1 MLKLIFKGLLILVG
15 FFFVIFHPWVSIL
28 SFLCIALSFY
38 VYNKGKEEDEKLGK
52 IEKNFFN
59 HINYIPIRT
68 RKLFHNSLTGL
79 DFVGHKSAYILADKD
94 ELGRIVGGFMVFDGY
109 LLDTQ
114 NKAIKLGLYKR
125 SDNIRKNADVPGFEI
140 VKTEWATIQGKER
153 PLYHRTHLVPYRLCL
168 NDGEYGHVMFTGTAR
183 LNSGMR
189 VKDNYLPT
197 EEEHNRNAEI
207 IFKTALKNP
216 MYYRNPKRTSHF
228 SLDDF
233 ERSISHFV
241 HQSAQA
247 YKHTYRYGVE
257 CFYDNDGLIPSYVE
271 VTLVDCTK
279 YKVLMR
285 ATLLNII

>member
-1 MLKLIFKGLLILVG
+1 MLKLIFKGLIILVG

-125 SDNIRKNADVPGFEI
+125 SDNIRKNADVPGFEP
-140 VKTEWATIQGKER
+140 VKTEWANIQGKER

-189 VKDNYLPT
+189 VKENYLPT
-197 EEEHNRNAEI
+197 EEEHNRNAEV

-216 MYYRNPKRTSHF
+216 MYYMNPKRTSQF

-233 ERSISHFV
+233 ERSISLFV

-257 CFYDNDGLIPSYVE
+257 CFYDNNGLIPSYVE
-271 VTLVDCTK
+271 VTLVDCTE
-279 YKVLMR
+279 YKVLMK
-285 ATLLNII
+285 ATLLNIV

>member
-15 FFFVIFHPWVSIL
+15 FFFVNFHPWVSIL

-114 NKAIKLGLYKR
+114 TKAIKLGLYTR
-125 SDNIRKNADVPGFEI
+125 SDNIRKNADVPGFET
-140 VKTEWATIQGKER
+140 VKTKWATIQGKER

-241 HQSAQA
+241 LQSAQA

-271 VTLVDCTK
+271 VTLVDCTD

-285 ATLLNII
+285 ATLLNIV

>member
-189 VKDNYLPT
+189 VTDNYLPT

-271 VTLVDCTK
+271 VTLVDCTD

-285 ATLLNII
+285 ATLLNIV

>member
-1 MLKLIFKGLLILVG
+1 MLKLILKGLLILVG
-15 FFFVIFHPWVSIL
+15 LFFVISHPWFSIIT
-28 SFLCIALSFY
+28 FLCIVFSFY
-38 VYNKGKEEDEKLGK
+38 VYNRGKEEEEKLGK
-52 IEKNFFN
+52 IEKNYFN

-68 RKLFHNSLTGL
+68 RKSFHKSLTGL
-79 DFVGHKSAYILADKD
+79 DFVGHKGAYILADKD
-94 ELGRIVGGFMVFDGY
+94 DLGRIVGGFMVFDGN

-114 NKAIKLGLYKR
+114 NRAIKVGFYKR
-125 SDNIRKNADVPGFEI
+125 SDDARKKAEVPGFET
-140 VKTEWATIQGKER
+140 VKTEWVTLQGKER

-168 NDGEYGHVMFTGTAR
+168 NDGEYKHVMFTGTAR

-189 VKDNYLPT
+189 IKDNYLPT
-197 EEEHNRNAEI
+197 EEDHNRNAEI
-207 IFKTALKNP
+207 ILKNALKNS
-216 MYYRNPKRTSHF
+216 MYYMNPKRTSQF

-257 CFYDNDGLIPSYVE
+257 CFYNDNTLIPSYVE
-271 VTLVDCTK
+271 VTLVDCTD

>member
-38 VYNKGKEEDEKLGK
+38 VYNKGKEEDEKLRK

-125 SDNIRKNADVPGFEI
+125 SDNIRKNADVPGFET
-140 VKTEWATIQGKER
+140 VKTKWATIQGKER

>member
-1 MLKLIFKGLLILVG
+1 MKLFLKGLLSLIVLFLVISHLW
-15 FFFVIFHPWVSIL
+15 FSIVA
-28 SFLCIALSFY
+28 FLCIAVL
-38 VYNKGKEEDEKLGK
+38 VYAYDKGKEPEEKLGK
-52 IEKNFFN
+52 IEKNYFN
-59 HINYIPIRT
+59 HINYIPIKT
-68 RKLFHNSLTGL
+68 RKLFHNSLIGL
-79 DFVGHKSAYILADKD
+79 DFVGHKSAYILANKD

-125 SDNIRKNADVPGFEI
+125 SDNIRKNADVPGFDVI
-140 VKTEWATIQGKER
+140 KREWATVQGKER

-189 VKDNYLPT
+189 VKDGYLPT
-197 EEEHNRNAEI
+197 EEEHNKNAEV

-216 MYYRNPKRTSHF
+216 MYYMNPKRTSQL

-241 HQSAQA
+241 HQSAQT

-257 CFYDNDGLIPSYVE
+257 CFYDTEGLIPSYVE
-271 VTLVDCTK
+271 VTLVDCTE

-285 ATLLNII
+285 ATLLNIV

>member
-1 MLKLIFKGLLILVG
+1 MKLFLKGLLSLIVLFLVISHLW
-15 FFFVIFHPWVSIL
+15 FSIVA
-28 SFLCIALSFY
+28 FLCIAFL
-38 VYNKGKEEDEKLGK
+38 VYAYDKGKEPEEKLGK
-52 IEKNFFN
+52 IEKNYFN
-59 HINYIPIRT
+59 HINYIPIKT
-68 RKLFHNSLTGL
+68 RKLFHNSLIGL

-125 SDNIRKNADVPGFEI
+125 SDDVRKNADVPGFET
-140 VKTEWATIQGKER
+140 VKTEWATVQGKER

-168 NDGEYGHVMFTGTAR
+168 NDGEYKHVMFTGTAR

-189 VKDNYLPT
+189 VKDGYLPT
-197 EEEHNRNAEI
+197 EEEHNRNAEV
-207 IFKTALKNP
+207 IFKTALKSP
-216 MYYRNPKRTSHF
+216 MYYRNPKRTSQL

-241 HQSAQA
+241 HQSAQT

-257 CFYDNDGLIPSYVE
+257 CFYDTEGLIPSYVE
-271 VTLVDCTK
+271 VTLVDCTE
-279 YKVLMR
+279 YTVLMR

>member
-1 MLKLIFKGLLILVG
+1 MIKLILKGLLILVG
-15 FFFVIFHPWVSIL
+15 VFFVISHLWFSIVAFL
-28 SFLCIALSFY
+28 SIALLVF
-38 VYNKGKEEDEKLGK
+38 VYNKGKYKDETLGK
-52 IEKNFFN
+52 IEKNYFN

-68 RKLFHNSLTGL
+68 RKLFHKSLTSL
-79 DFVGHKSAYILADKD
+79 DFVGHKGAYILADKD
-94 ELGRIVGGFMVFDGY
+94 DLGRIVGGFMVFDGN

-114 NKAIKLGLYKR
+114 NRAIKVGFYKR
-125 SDNIRKNADVPGFEI
+125 SDDARKKAEVPGFET
-140 VKTEWATIQGKER
+140 VKTEWVTLQGKER

-168 NDGEYGHVMFTGTAR
+168 NDGEYKHVMFTGTAR

-189 VKDNYLPT
+189 VKENYLPT
-197 EEEHNRNAEI
+197 EEDHNRNAEV

-216 MYYRNPKRTSHF
+216 MYYMNPKRTSQF

-241 HQSAQA
+241 HQSAQV

-257 CFYDNDGLIPSYVE
+257 CFYDDNTLIPSYVE
-271 VTLVDCTK
+271 VTLVDCTD

>member
-1 MLKLIFKGLLILVG
+1 MIKLILKGLLILVG
-15 FFFVIFHPWVSIL
+15 VFFVISHLWFSIVAFL
-28 SFLCIALSFY
+28 SIALLVF
-38 VYNKGKEEDEKLGK
+38 VYNKGKDKDETLRK
-52 IEKNFFN
+52 IEKNYFN

-68 RKLFHNSLTGL
+68 RKLFHKSLTSL
-79 DFVGHKSAYILADKD
+79 DFVGHKGAYILADKD
-94 ELGRIVGGFMVFDGY
+94 DLGRIVGGFMVFDGH

-114 NKAIKLGLYKR
+114 NKAIKVGFYKR
-125 SDNIRKNADVPGFEI
+125 SDDVRKNADVPGFDT
-140 VKTEWATIQGKER
+140 VKQEWAIVQGKER

-168 NDGEYGHVMFTGTAR
+168 NDGEYKHVMFTGTAR

-189 VKDNYLPT
+189 VKENYLPT
-197 EEEHNRNAEI
+197 EEDHNRNAEV
-207 IFKTALKNP
+207 IFKNALKNS
-216 MYYRNPKRTSHF
+216 MYYMNPKRTSQF

-241 HQSAQA
+241 HQSAQV

-257 CFYDNDGLIPSYVE
+257 CFYDDNTLIPSYVE
-271 VTLVDCTK
+271 VTLVDCTD

>member
-125 SDNIRKNADVPGFEI
+125 SDNIRKNADVPGFET
-140 VKTEWATIQGKER
+140 VKTEWATIQGEER

-271 VTLVDCTK
+271 VTLVDCTD

-285 ATLLNII
+285 ATLLNIV

>member
-1 MLKLIFKGLLILVG
+1 MKLFLKGLLSLIVLFLVISHLW
-15 FFFVIFHPWVSIL
+15 FSIVA
-28 SFLCIALSFY
+28 FLCIAFL
-38 VYNKGKEEDEKLGK
+38 VYAYDKGKEPEEKLGK
-52 IEKNFFN
+52 IEKNYFN
-59 HINYIPIRT
+59 HINYIPIKT
-68 RKLFHNSLTGL
+68 RKLFHNSLIGL
-79 DFVGHKSAYILADKD
+79 DFVGHKSAYILANKD

-125 SDNIRKNADVPGFEI
+125 SDNIRKNADVPGFDV
-140 VKTEWATIQGKER
+140 VKREWATVQGKER

-168 NDGEYGHVMFTGTAR
+168 NDGEYKHVMFTGTAR

-189 VKDNYLPT
+189 VKDGYLPT
-197 EEEHNRNAEI
+197 EEEHNQNAEV

-216 MYYRNPKRTSHF
+216 MYYRNPKRTSQL

-233 ERSISHFV
+233 ERSISYFV

-257 CFYDNDGLIPSYVE
+257 CFYDNDSLIPSYVE
-271 VTLVDCTK
+271 VTLIDCTD

-285 ATLLNII
+285 ATLLNTI

>member
-94 ELGRIVGGFMVFDGY
+94 ELGRIVGGLMVFDGY

-125 SDNIRKNADVPGFEI
+125 SDNIRKNADVPGFDI
-140 VKTEWATIQGKER
+140 VKQEWATIQGKER

-189 VKDNYLPT
+189 VKENYLPT
-197 EEEHNRNAEI
+197 EEEHNKNAEV
-207 IFKTALKNP
+207 IFKNALKNP
-216 MYYRNPKRTSHF
+216 MYYMN
-228 SLDDF
+228 
-233 ERSISHFV
+233 
-241 HQSAQA
+241 
-247 YKHTYRYGVE
+247 
-257 CFYDNDGLIPSYVE
+257 
-271 VTLVDCTK
+271 
-279 YKVLMR
+279 
-285 ATLLNII
+285 

>member
-1 MLKLIFKGLLILVG
+1 MMKLFLKGLLSLVVLFLVISHLW
-15 FFFVIFHPWVSIL
+15 FFIIA
-28 SFLCIALSFY
+28 FLCIAFL
-38 VYNKGKEEDEKLGK
+38 VYAYDKGKEPEEKLCK
-52 IEKNFFN
+52 IEKNYFN
-59 HINYIPIRT
+59 HINYIPIKT
-68 RKLFHNSLTGL
+68 RKLFHNSLIGL

-94 ELGRIVGGFMVFDGY
+94 ELGRIVGGFMVFDGN

-125 SDNIRKNADVPGFEI
+125 SDNIRKNADVPGFDV
-140 VKTEWATIQGKER
+140 VKREWATVQGKER

-168 NDGEYGHVMFTGTAR
+168 NDGEYKHVMFTGTAR

-189 VKDNYLPT
+189 VKDGYLPT
-197 EEEHNRNAEI
+197 EEEHNQNAEV

-216 MYYRNPKRTSHF
+216 MYYMNPKRTSQL

-257 CFYDNDGLIPSYVE
+257 CFYDTNGLIPSYVE
-271 VTLVDCTK
+271 VTLVDCTD

>member
-1 MLKLIFKGLLILVG
+1 MLKLIFKVLLILVG

-52 IEKNFFN
+52 LEKNFFN

-125 SDNIRKNADVPGFEI
+125 SDNIRKNADVPGFET
-140 VKTEWATIQGKER
+140 VKTEWANIQGKER

-189 VKDNYLPT
+189 VKENYLPT
-197 EEEHNRNAEI
+197 EEEHNKNAEV
-207 IFKTALKNP
+207 IFKNALKNP
-216 MYYRNPKRTSHF
+216 RYYVNPKRTSHF

-271 VTLVDCTK
+271 VTLVDCTD

-285 ATLLNII
+285 ATLLNIV

>member
-1 MLKLIFKGLLILVG
+1 MKLFLKGLLSLVVL
-15 FFFVIFHPWVSIL
+15 FLVISHLWFSIL
-28 SFLCIALSFY
+28 AFLCIAILVY
-38 VYNKGKEEDEKLGK
+38 AYNKGKEPEEKLGK
-52 IEKNFFN
+52 IEKDYFN

-68 RKLFHNSLTGL
+68 RKLFHKSLTGL
-79 DFVGHKSAYILADKD
+79 DFVGHKGAYVLADKD
-94 ELGRIVGGFMVFDGY
+94 ELGRVVGGFMIFDGN

-114 NKAIKLGLYKR
+114 NRAIKVGFYER
-125 SDNIRKNADVPGFEI
+125 SDDSRKNADVPGFDT
-140 VKTEWATIQGKER
+140 VKREWATIQGKEH

-168 NDGEYGHVMFTGTAR
+168 NDGEYKHIMFTGTAR

-197 EEEHNRNAEI
+197 DEEHNRNAEV
-207 IFKTALKNP
+207 IFKTALKSP
-216 MYYRNPKRTSHF
+216 MYYMNPKRTSHL

-233 ERSISHFV
+233 ERSISLFV

-271 VTLVDCTK
+271 VTLVDCTQ
-279 YKVLMR
+279 YKILMR
-285 ATLLNII
+285 ATLLNLI

>member
-1 MLKLIFKGLLILVG
+1 MLKLILKGLLILVG
-15 FFFVIFHPWVSIL
+15 LFFVISHPWFSIIT
-28 SFLCIALSFY
+28 FLCIVFSFY
-38 VYNKGKEEDEKLGK
+38 VYNRGKEEEEKLGK
-52 IEKNFFN
+52 IEKNYFN

-79 DFVGHKSAYILADKD
+79 DFVGHKGAYMLADKD
-94 ELGRIVGGFMVFDGY
+94 ELGRIVGGFMVFDGN

-114 NKAIKLGLYKR
+114 NRAIKVGFYKR
-125 SDNIRKNADVPGFEI
+125 SDDARKKAEVPGFET
-140 VKTEWATIQGKER
+140 VKTEWVTLQGKER

-168 NDGEYGHVMFTGTAR
+168 NDGEYKHVMFTGTAR

-189 VKDNYLPT
+189 IKDNYLPT
-197 EEEHNRNAEI
+197 EEDHNRNAEV
-207 IFKTALKNP
+207 IFKNALKNS
-216 MYYRNPKRTSHF
+216 MYYMNPKRTSQF

-233 ERSISHFV
+233 ERSISYFV
-241 HQSAQA
+241 HQSAQV

-257 CFYDNDGLIPSYVE
+257 CFYDDNALIPSYVE
-271 VTLVDCTK
+271 VTLVDCTD

>member
-1 MLKLIFKGLLILVG
+1 MLKLFLKGLLSLVVL
-15 FFFVIFHPWVSIL
+15 FFVISHLWFSIL
-28 SFLCIALSFY
+28 AFLCIAFLVY
-38 VYNKGKEEDEKLGK
+38 VYDKGKEPEEKLGK
-52 IEKNFFN
+52 IEKNYFN
-59 HINYIPIRT
+59 HINYIPIKT

-79 DFVGHKSAYILADKD
+79 DFVGHKGAYILADKD
-94 ELGRIVGGFMVFDGY
+94 ELGRIVGGFMVFDGN

-125 SDNIRKNADVPGFEI
+125 SDNIRKNADVLGFDV
-140 VKTEWATIQGKER
+140 VKREWATVQGKER

-168 NDGEYGHVMFTGTAR
+168 NDGEYKHVMFTGTAR

-189 VKDNYLPT
+189 VKDGYLPT
-197 EEEHNRNAEI
+197 EEDHNQNAEI
-207 IFKTALKNP
+207 IFKTALKSP
-216 MYYRNPKRTSHF
+216 MYYRNPKRTSQL

-241 HQSAQA
+241 HQSAQT

-257 CFYDNDGLIPSYVE
+257 CFYDTEGLIPSYVE
-271 VTLVDCTK
+271 VTLVDCTE
-279 YKVLMR
+279 YTVLMR

>member
-1 MLKLIFKGLLILVG
+1 MKLFLKGLLSLIVLFLVISHLW
-15 FFFVIFHPWVSIL
+15 FSIVA
-28 SFLCIALSFY
+28 FLCIAFL
-38 VYNKGKEEDEKLGK
+38 VYAYDKGKEPEEKLGK
-52 IEKNFFN
+52 IEKNYFN
-59 HINYIPIRT
+59 HINYIPIKT
-68 RKLFHNSLTGL
+68 RKLFHNSLIGL
-79 DFVGHKSAYILADKD
+79 DFVGHKSAYILANKD

-125 SDNIRKNADVPGFEI
+125 SDNIRKNADVPGFDV
-140 VKTEWATIQGKER
+140 VKREWATVQGKER

-168 NDGEYGHVMFTGTAR
+168 NDGEYKHVMFTGTAR

-189 VKDNYLPT
+189 VKDGYLPT
-197 EEEHNRNAEI
+197 EEEHNQNAEV
-207 IFKTALKNP
+207 IFKTALKSP
-216 MYYRNPKRTSHF
+216 MYYRNPKRTSQL

-241 HQSAQA
+241 HQSAQT

-257 CFYDNDGLIPSYVE
+257 CFYNTEGLIPSYVE
-271 VTLVDCTK
+271 VTLVDCTE
-279 YKVLMR
+279 YTVLMR

>member
-28 SFLCIALSFY
+28 SFLCIALLFY

-125 SDNIRKNADVPGFEI
+125 SDNIRKNADVPGFET
-140 VKTEWATIQGKER
+140 VKTEWANIQGKER

-189 VKDNYLPT
+189 VKENYLPT
-197 EEEHNRNAEI
+197 EEEHNKNAEV
-207 IFKTALKNP
+207 IFKNALKNP
-216 MYYRNPKRTSHF
+216 RYYMNPKRTSQF

-233 ERSISHFV
+233 ERSISLFV

-257 CFYDNDGLIPSYVE
+257 CFYDNNGLIPSYVE

>member
-1 MLKLIFKGLLILVG
+1 MKLFLKGLLSLIVLFLVISHLW
-15 FFFVIFHPWVSIL
+15 FSIVA
-28 SFLCIALSFY
+28 FLCIAFL
-38 VYNKGKEEDEKLGK
+38 VYAYDKGKEPEEKLGK
-52 IEKNFFN
+52 IEKNYFN
-59 HINYIPIRT
+59 HINYIPIKT
-68 RKLFHNSLTGL
+68 RKLFHNSLISL
-79 DFVGHKSAYILADKD
+79 DFVGHKSAYILANKD

-125 SDNIRKNADVPGFEI
+125 SDNIRKNADVPGFDV
-140 VKTEWATIQGKER
+140 VKREWATVQGKER

-168 NDGEYGHVMFTGTAR
+168 NDGEYKHVMFTGTAR

-189 VKDNYLPT
+189 VKDGYLPT
-197 EEEHNRNAEI
+197 EEEHNQNAEV
-207 IFKTALKNP
+207 IFKTALKSP
-216 MYYRNPKRTSHF
+216 MYYRNPKRTSQL

-241 HQSAQA
+241 HQSAQT

-257 CFYDNDGLIPSYVE
+257 CFYDTEGLIPSYVE
-271 VTLVDCTK
+271 VTLVDCTE
-279 YKVLMR
+279 YTVLMR

>member
-59 HINYIPIRT
+59 HINYIHIRT

-114 NKAIKLGLYKR
+114 NKAIKLGLYRR
-125 SDNIRKNADVPGFEI
+125 SDNIRKNADVPGFET

-189 VKDNYLPT
+189 VKENYLPT
-197 EEEHNRNAEI
+197 EEEHNRNAEV

-216 MYYRNPKRTSHF
+216 MYYMNPKRTSQF

>member
-1 MLKLIFKGLLILVG
+1 
-15 FFFVIFHPWVSIL
+15 
-28 SFLCIALSFY
+28 
-38 VYNKGKEEDEKLGK
+38 
-52 IEKNFFN
+52 
-59 HINYIPIRT
+59 
-68 RKLFHNSLTGL
+68 
-79 DFVGHKSAYILADKD
+79 
-94 ELGRIVGGFMVFDGY
+94 MVFDGY

-125 SDNIRKNADVPGFEI
+125 SDNIRKNADVPGFET

-189 VKDNYLPT
+189 IKENYLPT
-197 EEEHNRNAEI
+197 EEEHNRNAEV

-216 MYYRNPKRTSHF
+216 MYYMNPKRTSQL

>member
-1 MLKLIFKGLLILVG
+1 MIKLILKGLLILVG
-15 FFFVIFHPWVSIL
+15 VFFVISHLWFSIVAFL
-28 SFLCIALSFY
+28 SIVLLVF
-38 VYNKGKEEDEKLGK
+38 VYNKGKDKDETLGE
-52 IEKNFFN
+52 IEKNYLN

-68 RKLFHNSLTGL
+68 RKLFHKSLTGL
-79 DFVGHKSAYILADKD
+79 DFVGHKGAYILADKD
-94 ELGRIVGGFMVFDGY
+94 NLGRIVGGFMVFDGN

-114 NKAIKLGLYKR
+114 NRAIKVGFYER
-125 SDNIRKNADVPGFEI
+125 SNTARKKADVPGFDS
-140 VKTEWATIQGKER
+140 VKKEWVTLQGKER

-168 NDGEYGHVMFTGTAR
+168 NDGEYKHVMFTGTAR

-189 VKDNYLPT
+189 VKENYLPT
-197 EEEHNRNAEI
+197 EEEHNQNAEV
-207 IFKTALKNP
+207 IFKTALKNS
-216 MYYRNPKRTSHF
+216 MYYMNPKRTSQF

-257 CFYDNDGLIPSYVE
+257 CFYNDDSLIPSYVE
-271 VTLVDCTK
+271 VTLVDCTE

>member
-1 MLKLIFKGLLILVG
+1 MKLFLKGLLSLIVLFLVISHLW
-15 FFFVIFHPWVSIL
+15 FSIVA
-28 SFLCIALSFY
+28 FLCIAVL
-38 VYNKGKEEDEKLGK
+38 VYAYDKGKEPEEKLGK
-52 IEKNFFN
+52 IEKNYFN
-59 HINYIPIRT
+59 HINYIPIKT
-68 RKLFHNSLTGL
+68 RKLFHNSLIGL
-79 DFVGHKSAYILADKD
+79 DFVGHKSAYILANKD

-125 SDNIRKNADVPGFEI
+125 SDNIRKNADVPGFDVI
-140 VKTEWATIQGKER
+140 KREWATVQGKER

-189 VKDNYLPT
+189 VKDGYLPT
-197 EEEHNRNAEI
+197 EEDHNKNAEV

-216 MYYRNPKRTSHF
+216 MYYMNPKRTSQL

-241 HQSAQA
+241 HQSAQT

-257 CFYDNDGLIPSYVE
+257 CFYDTEGLIPSYVE
-271 VTLVDCTK
+271 VTLVDCTE

-285 ATLLNII
+285 ATLLNIV

>member
-1 MLKLIFKGLLILVG
+1 MKLFLKGLLSLIVLFLVISHLW
-15 FFFVIFHPWVSIL
+15 FSIVA
-28 SFLCIALSFY
+28 FLCIAFL
-38 VYNKGKEEDEKLGK
+38 VYAYDKGKEPEEKLGK
-52 IEKNFFN
+52 IEKNYFN
-59 HINYIPIRT
+59 HINYIPIKT
-68 RKLFHNSLTGL
+68 RKLFHNSLIGL
-79 DFVGHKSAYILADKD
+79 DFVGHKSAYILANKD

-125 SDNIRKNADVPGFEI
+125 SDNIRKNADVPGFDV
-140 VKTEWATIQGKER
+140 VKREWATVQGKER

-168 NDGEYGHVMFTGTAR
+168 NDGEYKHVMFTGTAR

-189 VKDNYLPT
+189 VKDGYLPT
-197 EEEHNRNAEI
+197 EEEHNRNAEV
-207 IFKTALKNP
+207 IFKTALKSP
-216 MYYRNPKRTSHF
+216 MYYRNPKRTSQL

-241 HQSAQA
+241 HQSAQT

-257 CFYDNDGLIPSYVE
+257 CFYDTEGLIPSYVE
-271 VTLVDCTK
+271 VTLVDCTE
-279 YKVLMR
+279 YTVLMR

>member
-1 MLKLIFKGLLILVG
+1 MLKLIFKGLLSLVG

-28 SFLCIALSFY
+28 AFLCIALLFY

-140 VKTEWATIQGKER
+140 VKTEWANIQGKER

-197 EEEHNRNAEI
+197 EEEHNLNAEV

-216 MYYRNPKRTSHF
+216 MYYMNSKRTSQF

-233 ERSISHFV
+233 ERSISLFV

-271 VTLVDCTK
+271 VTLVDCTD

>member
-1 MLKLIFKGLLILVG
+1 MIKLILKGLLILVG
-15 FFFVIFHPWVSIL
+15 VFFVISHLWFSIVAFL
-28 SFLCIALSFY
+28 SIVLLVF
-38 VYNKGKEEDEKLGK
+38 VYNKGKDKDETLGE
-52 IEKNFFN
+52 IEKNYFN

-68 RKLFHNSLTGL
+68 RKLFHKSLTGL
-79 DFVGHKSAYILADKD
+79 DFVGHKGAYILADKD
-94 ELGRIVGGFMVFDGY
+94 NLGRIVGGFMVFDGN

-114 NKAIKLGLYKR
+114 NRAIKVGFYER
-125 SDNIRKNADVPGFEI
+125 SNTARKKADVPGFDS
-140 VKTEWATIQGKER
+140 VKKEWVTLQGKER

-168 NDGEYGHVMFTGTAR
+168 NDGEYKHVMFTGTAR

-189 VKDNYLPT
+189 VKENYLPT
-197 EEEHNRNAEI
+197 EEEHNQNAEV
-207 IFKTALKNP
+207 IFKTALKNS
-216 MYYRNPKRTSHF
+216 MYYMNPKRTSQF

-257 CFYDNDGLIPSYVE
+257 CFYNDDSLIPSYVE
-271 VTLVDCTK
+271 VTLVECTE

>member
-1 MLKLIFKGLLILVG
+1 MIKLILKGLLILVG
-15 FFFVIFHPWVSIL
+15 VFFVISHLWFSIVAFL
-28 SFLCIALSFY
+28 SIVLLVF
-38 VYNKGKEEDEKLGK
+38 VYNKEKDKDETLGK
-52 IEKNFFN
+52 IEKNYFN

-68 RKLFHNSLTGL
+68 RKLFHKSLTGL
-79 DFVGHKSAYILADKD
+79 DFVGHKGAYILADKD
-94 ELGRIVGGFMVFDGY
+94 DLGRIVGGFMVFDGH

-114 NKAIKLGLYKR
+114 NKAIKVGFYKR
-125 SDNIRKNADVPGFEI
+125 SDDVRKNADVPGFDT
-140 VKTEWATIQGKER
+140 VKQEWAIVQGKER

-168 NDGEYGHVMFTGTAR
+168 NDGEYKHVMFTGTAR

-189 VKDNYLPT
+189 IKDNYLPT
-197 EEEHNRNAEI
+197 EEEHNRNAEV
-207 IFKTALKNP
+207 IFKTVLKNP
-216 MYYRNPKRTSHF
+216 MYYMNPKHTSQF

-257 CFYDNDGLIPSYVE
+257 CFYDDNTLIPSHVE
-271 VTLVDCTK
+271 VTLVDCTD

>member
-1 MLKLIFKGLLILVG
+1 MKLFLKGLLSLIVLFLVISHLW
-15 FFFVIFHPWVSIL
+15 FSIVA
-28 SFLCIALSFY
+28 FLCIAFL
-38 VYNKGKEEDEKLGK
+38 VYAYDKGKEPEEKLGK
-52 IEKNFFN
+52 IEKNYFN
-59 HINYIPIRT
+59 HINYIPIKT
-68 RKLFHNSLTGL
+68 RKLFHNSLIGL
-79 DFVGHKSAYILADKD
+79 DFVGHKSAYILANKD

-114 NKAIKLGLYKR
+114 NKAIKIGLYKR
-125 SDNIRKNADVPGFEI
+125 SDNIRKNADVPGFDV
-140 VKTEWATIQGKER
+140 VKREWATVQGKER

-168 NDGEYGHVMFTGTAR
+168 NDGEYKHVMFTGTAR

-189 VKDNYLPT
+189 AKDNYLPT
-197 EEEHNRNAEI
+197 EEEHNQNAEV

-216 MYYRNPKRTSHF
+216 MYYRNPKRTSQL

-241 HQSAQA
+241 HQSAQT

-257 CFYDNDGLIPSYVE
+257 CFYDTEGLIPSYVE
-271 VTLVDCTK
+271 VTLVDCTE
-279 YKVLMR
+279 YTVLMR

>member
-1 MLKLIFKGLLILVG
+1 MKLFLKGLLSLVVL
-15 FFFVIFHPWVSIL
+15 FFVISHLWFSIL
-28 SFLCIALSFY
+28 VFLCIAFLVY
-38 VYNKGKEEDEKLGK
+38 AYNKGKEPEEKLGK
-52 IEKNFFN
+52 IEKNYFN
-59 HINYIPIRT
+59 YINYIPIRT
-68 RKLFHNSLTGL
+68 RKLFHSSLTGL
-79 DFVGHKSAYILADKD
+79 DFVGHKGAYILADKD

-125 SDNIRKNADVPGFEI
+125 SDNIRKNADVPGFGTI
-140 VKTEWATIQGKER
+140 KQEWATIQGKER

-168 NDGEYGHVMFTGTAR
+168 NDGEYKHVMFTGTAR

-189 VKDNYLPT
+189 VKDGYLPT
-197 EEEHNRNAEI
+197 EEEHNQNAEV

-216 MYYRNPKRTSHF
+216 MYYRNPKRTSQL

-241 HQSAQA
+241 HQSAQT

-257 CFYDNDGLIPSYVE
+257 CFYDTEGLIPSYVE
-271 VTLVDCTK
+271 VTLVDCTE
-279 YKVLMR
+279 YTVLMR

>member
-125 SDNIRKNADVPGFEI
+125 SDNIRKNADVPGFET
-140 VKTEWATIQGKER
+140 VKTKWATIQGKER
-153 PLYHRTHLVPYRLCL
+153 PLYHRTHLVPYRFCL

-189 VKDNYLPT
+189 VKENYLPT

-216 MYYRNPKRTSHF
+216 MYYRDPKRTSHF

>member
-1 MLKLIFKGLLILVG
+1 MKLFLKGLLSLVVL
-15 FFFVIFHPWVSIL
+15 FLAISHLWFSIVA
-28 SFLCIALSFY
+28 FLCIAFL
-38 VYNKGKEEDEKLGK
+38 VYAYDKGKEPEEKLGK
-52 IEKNFFN
+52 IEKNYFN
-59 HINYIPIRT
+59 HINYIPIKT

-79 DFVGHKSAYILADKD
+79 DFVGHKSAYILANKD

-114 NKAIKLGLYKR
+114 NKAIKLGLYNR
-125 SDNIRKNADVPGFEI
+125 SDNIRKNADVPGFDV
-140 VKTEWATIQGKER
+140 VKREWATVQGKER

-168 NDGEYGHVMFTGTAR
+168 NDGEYKHVMFTGTAR

-189 VKDNYLPT
+189 VKENYLPT
-197 EEEHNRNAEI
+197 EEEHNQNAEVI
-207 IFKTALKNP
+207 YKTALKNP
-216 MYYRNPKRTSHF
+216 MYYMNPKRTSQL

-257 CFYDNDGLIPSYVE
+257 CFYDNNALIPSYVE
-271 VTLVDCTK
+271 VTLVDCTE

>member
-1 MLKLIFKGLLILVG
+1 MLKLFLKGLLSLIVLFLVISHLW
-15 FFFVIFHPWVSIL
+15 FSIVA
-28 SFLCIALSFY
+28 FLCIAFL
-38 VYNKGKEEDEKLGK
+38 VYAYDKGKEPEEKLGK
-52 IEKNFFN
+52 IEKNYFN

-68 RKLFHNSLTGL
+68 RKLFHKSLTGL
-79 DFVGHKSAYILADKD
+79 DFIGHKGAYILADKD

-125 SDNIRKNADVPGFEI
+125 SDDVRKQADVPGFEN
-140 VKTEWATIQGKER
+140 VKTEWVTVQGKER

-168 NDGEYGHVMFTGTAR
+168 NDGEYGHVMFTGTAH

-189 VKDNYLPT
+189 IKDGYLPT
-197 EEEHNRNAEI
+197 EEEHNQNAEV
-207 IFKTALKNP
+207 IFKTALKNS
-216 MYYRNPKRTSHF
+216 MYYMNPKRTSQL

-241 HQSAQA
+241 HQSAQT

-257 CFYDNDGLIPSYVE
+257 CFYDTEGLIPSYVE
-271 VTLVDCTK
+271 VTLVDCTE
-279 YKVLMR
+279 YTVLMR

>member
-1 MLKLIFKGLLILVG
+1 MLKLILKGLLILVG
-15 FFFVIFHPWVSIL
+15 LFFVISHPWFSIIT
-28 SFLCIALSFY
+28 FLCIVFSFY
-38 VYNKGKEEDEKLGK
+38 VYNRGKEEEEKLGK
-52 IEKNFFN
+52 IEKNYFN
-59 HINYIPIRT
+59 HINYVLIRT

-79 DFVGHKSAYILADKD
+79 DFVGHKGAYILADKD
-94 ELGRIVGGFMVFDGY
+94 DLGRIVGGFMVFDGH

-114 NKAIKLGLYKR
+114 NRAIKVGFYKR
-125 SDNIRKNADVPGFEI
+125 SDDARKKAEVPGFET
-140 VKTEWATIQGKER
+140 VKTEWVTLQGKER

-168 NDGEYGHVMFTGTAR
+168 NDGEYKHVMFTGTAR

-189 VKDNYLPT
+189 VKENYLPT
-197 EEEHNRNAEI
+197 EEDHNRNAEV

-216 MYYRNPKRTSHF
+216 MYYMNPKRTSQF

-241 HQSAQA
+241 HQSAQV

-257 CFYDNDGLIPSYVE
+257 CFYDDNTLIPSYVE
-271 VTLVDCTK
+271 VTLVDCTD

>member
-59 HINYIPIRT
+59 HINYISIRT

-125 SDNIRKNADVPGFEI
+125 SDNIRKNADVPGFET
-140 VKTEWATIQGKER
+140 VKTKWATIQGKER

-271 VTLVDCTK
+271 VTLVDCTD

-285 ATLLNII
+285 ATLLNIV

>member
-38 VYNKGKEEDEKLGK
+38 VYNKGKEVDEKLGK

-125 SDNIRKNADVPGFEI
+125 SDNSRKNADVPGFDI
-140 VKTEWATIQGKER
+140 VKQEWATIQGKER

-189 VKDNYLPT
+189 VKENYLPT
-197 EEEHNRNAEI
+197 EEEHNKNAEV

-216 MYYRNPKRTSHF
+216 MYYMNPKRTSQL

-257 CFYDNDGLIPSYVE
+257 CFYDNNGLIPSYVE